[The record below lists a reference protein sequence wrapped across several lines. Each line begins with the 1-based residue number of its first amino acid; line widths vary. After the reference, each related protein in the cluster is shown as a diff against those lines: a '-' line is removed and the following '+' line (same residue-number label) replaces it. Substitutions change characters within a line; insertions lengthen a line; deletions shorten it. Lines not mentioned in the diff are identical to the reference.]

1 MGFILD
7 QSVFGQG
14 AGVKEAAAGGVSA
27 DSVATQ
33 LAPTQPVA
41 AGSGAAVVNEAFM
54 NPAAQRERR
63 ERDLVRFV
71 LSHSRAEL
79 EIACLALGAA
89 IEGKTDE
96 ALREVLFRHHRGA
109 PQPSRLP
116 L

>member
-14 AGVKEAAAGGVSA
+14 AGIKEVAAGGVPA
-27 DSVATQ
+27 DSAAMRAVATES
-33 LAPTQPVA
+33 
-41 AGSGAAVVNEAFM
+41 SGTVVNEAFT

-79 EIACLALGAA
+79 EIACLALGET
-89 IEGKTDE
+89 IEGKSE
-96 ALREVLFRHHRGA
+96 EVLRETLFRHHRGV

-116 L
+116 F

>member
-14 AGVKEAAAGGVSA
+14 AGIREAAGVAPAENAVAREIAAESGG
-27 DSVATQ
+27 
-33 LAPTQPVA
+33 
-41 AGSGAAVVNEAFM
+41 AVVNEAFV

-79 EIACLALGAA
+79 EIACLALGEN
-89 IEGKTDE
+89 IEDRSDE
-96 ALREVLFRHHRGA
+96 ALREVLFRHHRGV

-116 L
+116 A